1 MKKTNH
7 LTIGSLAPD
16 FTLNSNL
23 GTVFN
28 LKKSLGK
35 KIIVLFFYPKNNT
48 PGCTKESIMFR
59 DSFHQF
65 QNYNAELIGIS
76 SDTVESHCDFISK
89 YNLPFILLSDPNN
102 KVRKLY
108 SSYFFLNLFPGRDTF
123 IIDQNGVIQYIF
135 SSQFKINQ
143 HIIKAL
149 KIVKK
154 LKSI

>member
-1 MKKTNH
+1 MNTNKH
-7 LTIGSLAPD
+7 LIIGSIAPD

-48 PGCTKESIMFR
+48 PGCTKESIMFK
-59 DSFHQF
+59 DYFNQF
-65 QNYNAELIGIS
+65 QNYGAELIGIS

-123 IIDQNGVIQYIF
+123 IIDKKGIIQYIF

-143 HIIKAL
+143 HVTKAL

-154 LKSI
+154 LKTI